1 MAARWTRR
9 ELCIRTAGAAVAAA
23 VAPFFDGLGV
33 PSLPTAL
40 AASSDIA
47 GRAADAYA
55 AMQRYFYDEGQKL
68 YRERAQGD
76 ADGSLAYF
84 WTFEEAAR
92 ATLYMYGLPDDG
104 RAYSGAIQDRLNG

>member
-23 VAPFFDGLGV
+23 VAPFVGGLGV
-33 PSLPTAL
+33 PSIQTAQ
-40 AASSDIA
+40 AASDNA
-47 GRAADAYA
+47 GRAAEAYA
-55 AMQRYFYDEGQKL
+55 AMQRAFYDDGQKL

-92 ATLYMYGLPDDG
+92 ATLYLFGLPG
-104 RAYSGAIQDRLNG
+104 GAQ